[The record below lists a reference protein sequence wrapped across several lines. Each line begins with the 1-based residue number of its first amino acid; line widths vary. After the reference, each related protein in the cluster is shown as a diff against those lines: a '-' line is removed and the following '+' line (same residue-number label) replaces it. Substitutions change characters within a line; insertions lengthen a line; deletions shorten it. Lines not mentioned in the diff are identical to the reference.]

1 MLSDSYFTFLKLGIN
16 ISQVKE
22 IIIQNMCLT
31 DFNKNLSDGDL
42 HYISS
47 GDYFIESFNK
57 VETFTFKKYKISLC
71 ELSNSVE
78 MFCYKNPARFLTW
91 ICSLYYDQNIE
102 NYSKEAYLV
111 SNILLRSWLDRSE
124 YIFSEKNISSC
135 IKE

>member
-1 MLSDSYFTFLKLGIN
+1 MLNDGYFTFLKLGID
-16 ISQVKE
+16 ISQIKE
-22 IIIQNMCLT
+22 IIIQNMCLSE
-31 DFNKNLSDGDL
+31 FNKNLSDGHL
-42 HYISS
+42 HYINS

-57 VETFTFKKYKISLC
+57 IETFTFKKYKSSLN

-91 ICSLYYDQNIE
+91 ICRLYYGQNIGS
-102 NYSKEAYLV
+102 YDKEDYLV
-111 SNILLRSWLDRSE
+111 SNILLRSWLNRSE